1 MIMTMIIKNNS
12 SYKDNN
18 NDSDDENAKSCYSW
32 SIYCIFSL
40 IVTAIKRFSFCLKRL
55 ILLT

>member
-18 NDSDDENAKSCYSW
+18 NDSDDENTKSCYSW

-40 IVTAIKRFSFCLKRL
+40 IVTRFSFCLKRL